1 MSMLTTKYYDLIPHY
16 RKDFDQNGLS
26 KHGYRGL
33 SAQFQP
39 PTYANGG
46 VVEGVIVERQVL
58 YWAYKRTPWFSGES
72 LKKLSS
78 TVTGLCVG
86 GGWNGAHVGLP
97 THVVFPDEWMG
108 DQPWRAEVRCFAT
121 FIPSLKDPFG
131 PGPSEAPSAICERLG
146 LPASEDTFP
155 TRELEEFIDPMTG
168 KITPLN
174 FEREDIRWH
183 DPWNPAQ
190 PQWDL
195 LRTFAFD
202 QNYNSTCC
210 ISVSY

>member
-58 YWAYKRTPWFSGES
+58 YWAYKRTPWFSGEC

-78 TVTGLCVG
+78 TMTGLCVG

-97 THVVFPDEWMG
+97 THVVLRDEWL
-108 DQPWRAEVRCFAT
+108 DREPWRAEVRCFAT
-121 FIPSLKDPFG
+121 FIPSMKDPFG
-131 PGPSEAPSAICERLG
+131 IGPSEPPSAICARLG
-146 LPASEDTFP
+146 LCASEDAFP
-155 TRELEEFIDPMTG
+155 THVLEEFIDPITG
-168 KITPLN
+168 EIPPLN
-174 FEREDIRWH
+174 FERDDMRWH
-183 DPWNPAQ
+183 EPFNPAQ
-190 PQWDL
+190 PRWEL
-195 LRTFAFD
+195 LRTFAFE
-202 QNYNSTCC
+202 QNYNSTCS
-210 ISVSY
+210 ILVSY